1 VDELGDITVKFPGK
15 KSLVYNPS
23 CVVKDDDQ
31 SPFLME
37 EEESSSSESEIS
49 SVEVVITGN
58 HSDDQDS
65 RSGDKEGVVER
76 ETSPFSTADHSE
88 GKKT

>member
-1 VDELGDITVKFPGK
+1 VDELGDITVKFPGR

-37 EEESSSSESEIS
+37 EELSYNIVSSTPHLNGIQ
-49 SVEVVITGN
+49 THN
-58 HSDDQDS
+58 F
-65 RSGDKEGVVER
+65 SGVR
-76 ETSPFSTADHSE
+76 H
-88 GKKT
+88 

>member
-1 VDELGDITVKFPGK
+1 MDELGDITVKFPGK

-58 HSDDQDS
+58 HSDDQDPCL
-65 RSGDKEGVVER
+65 GDRNSLLK
-76 ETSPFSTADHSE
+76 FSSLLE
-88 GKKT
+88 SQGKNFFR